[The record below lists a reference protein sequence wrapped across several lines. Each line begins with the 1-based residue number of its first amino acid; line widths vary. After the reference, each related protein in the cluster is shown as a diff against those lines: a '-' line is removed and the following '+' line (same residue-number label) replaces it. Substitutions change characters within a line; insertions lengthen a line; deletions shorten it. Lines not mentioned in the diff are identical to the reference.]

1 MSNEISFL
9 LQSSEATIRYKTL
22 VKVLNQEPSSLD
34 PQKLQKEI
42 PSSTL
47 VKTLLSERDHDGKI
61 PHHPYNK
68 WRGAHWVLACLADL
82 GYPPGDESLKP
93 LLAQVY
99 HWLLSRHHL
108 KSVEIINNRARRCAS
123 QEGNALYYAL
133 KLGLDDERCQ
143 ELAERLI
150 QWQWP
155 DGGWNCDIKPE
166 AINASYHESLIPLRA
181 LTLYNQASGDRVARQ
196 AAERAAEIFLKR
208 ELFKR
213 QRDGSLINEDF
224 VLLHYPCYWHY
235 DILFGLKVMAES
247 GFISD
252 KRCQAALDL
261 VESKRLPTGGFPAEK
276 KYYQLSQKASSGRS
290 LVNWGGAQ
298 KKRMNEFVS
307 VDALYVLKSAGR
319 L

>member
-1 MSNEISFL
+1 MSNEISVL

-34 PQKLQKEI
+34 LQKLQKEI

-47 VKTLLSERDHDGKI
+47 VKTLFSERDYEGKI

-93 LLAQVY
+93 LLEQVY
-99 HWLLSRHHL
+99 HWLLSQHHL

-133 KLGLDDERCQ
+133 TLGLDDERCQ

-155 DGGWNCDIKPE
+155 DGGWNCDKKPE

-181 LTLYNQASGDRVARQ
+181 LALYNQASGDGVARQ